1 MASISYST
9 LRGSLQTVS
18 EGASH
23 TDTLHQHHF
32 ILTSSYFTAVL
43 LSHRCETMISPV
55 KITLCLFNT
64 ITAIS
69 ISGFVVGPLQ
79 AQTKCPIMTQEN
91 KHKWSQHARWSGF
104 RIRAGGTFP
113 ASTSTLKRHDPWVHL
128 PHSQCWGHFGKKGHS
143 RRTLSLN
150 YLY

>member
-32 ILTSSYFTAVL
+32 ILTSSHFTAVL
-43 LSHRCETMISPV
+43 VSHRRETMISPV

-64 ITAIS
+64 ITVFFQVLLW
-69 ISGFVVGPLQ
+69 GLYMQPHW
-79 AQTKCPIMTQEN
+79 KCPIMTQQN

-104 RIRAGGTFP
+104 RIRAGGPFP
-113 ASTSTLKRHDPWVHL
+113 ASRSTLKRHDPWVHL
-128 PHSQCWGHFGKKGHS
+128 PCVPSAEDILEKKVTVEG
-143 RRTLSLN
+143 LLV
-150 YLY
+150 